1 MAYNLCNVQLKHNSR
16 KDFLKTLGLL
26 GATQFLSPF
35 AKGTNISPGM
45 LTLPEKPSPAKR
57 ILRVAHLTDIHIKPE
72 KTAEQGFAA
81 ALHQV
86 NQLPDK
92 PDFIING
99 GDAIMNAVSFSKEN
113 VKAQWNCFHSILKSE
128 NDLKVH
134 HCIGNHDLFGWAM
147 PGADKSSG
155 KIWALDEY
163 QMNLPYYS
171 FSTKGWKFIV
181 IDSIHPRKSVPGY
194 FGKVDEAQL
203 AWLETELHNTPEHTH
218 ICVVSHIPILA
229 VCTLFDGSYV
239 HNNHWFVPDNTLHAD
254 ARILRDLFYKNGKVK
269 ACLSGHIHLI
279 DHVNYLDTDYY
290 CNGAVSGGWWK
301 GDHQQF
307 SPSFIVMNF
316 FEDGSTTREVFYYK
330 WNGMS

>member
-1 MAYNLCNVQLKHNSR
+1 MQLKQNSR

-26 GATQFLSPF
+26 GAAQLASPF
-35 AKGTNISPGM
+35 LKGTNISPGM
-45 LTLPEKPSPAKR
+45 LTLPEKRSPGKR

-72 KTAEQGFAA
+72 KIAEQGFAA

-86 NQLPDK
+86 NQLADK

-113 VKAQWNCFHSILKSE
+113 VKAQWNCFHTLLKNE
-128 NDLKVH
+128 NNLKVH

-147 PGADKSSG
+147 PGADKSNG
-155 KIWALDEY
+155 KVWALDEY
-163 QMNLPYYS
+163 QMKQPYYS
-171 FSTKGWKFIV
+171 FSVKGWKFIV
-181 IDSIHPRKSVPGY
+181 LDSIHPRKSVPGY

-203 AWLETELHNTPEHTH
+203 TWLEAELLNTPGHTH

-229 VCTLFDGSYV
+229 VCTLFDSSYI

-254 ARILRDLFYKNGKVK
+254 APVLRDLFYKNGKVK

-279 DHVNYLDTDYY
+279 DHVNYLGTDYY

-330 WNGMS
+330 WNGAA